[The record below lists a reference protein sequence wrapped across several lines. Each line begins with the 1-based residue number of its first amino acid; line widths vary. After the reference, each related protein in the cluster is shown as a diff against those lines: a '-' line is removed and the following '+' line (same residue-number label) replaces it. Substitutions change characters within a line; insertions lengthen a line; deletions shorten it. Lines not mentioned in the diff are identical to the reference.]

1 MRLSIDIKELKSQ
14 ALSLVDDHARQAMDR
29 IDQGR
34 SSEYAI
40 KADEARD
47 LSQETPVLD
56 AEAEARGIT
65 RDELAQMVID
75 AQERS
80 QGLVREVAL
89 VRGPACARIRGAK
102 DRAEIARVRS
112 KATQALNAIGQGD

>member
-1 MRLSIDIKELKSQ
+1 MRLSIDIEELRSQ
-14 ALSLVDDHARQAMDR
+14 ALVLVDDHARQAMDR
-29 IDQGR
+29 IEQGR

-56 AEAEARGIT
+56 AEAQARGIT
-65 RDELAQMVID
+65 RDELAGMVIE

-80 QGLVREVAL
+80 QELVKEVAL

-102 DRAEIARVRS
+102 DRAVIARVRS
-112 KATQALNAIGQGD
+112 EATQALDAIGQGD